1 MAIGDRIERL
11 LTQLKRRSVFLTPA
25 GAGIAIISFFL
36 PWVRVSCGTIT
47 VEASGARIGGIFWA
61 VFAVAVAIFLAF
73 FYFWRIRQLL
83 KIRLAV
89 ITGAVFSLTVMLY
102 RFFDAFGGEPSDIKF
117 SDLGGAL
124 RYGAVGEFLGML
136 AAIWGMLFI
145 ERPASDKKRKLLRRF
160 GFAQS
165 QNRSEDSSSLPPKI
179 P

>member
-1 MAIGDRIERL
+1 VGPCLLRDGDSGSLRG
-11 LTQLKRRSVFLTPA
+11 KNRRD
-25 GAGIAIISFFL
+25 IL
-36 PWVRVSCGTIT
+36 P
-47 VEASGARIGGIFWA
+47 

-73 FYFWRIRQLL
+73 FYFWKIRQLL

-89 ITGAVFSLTVMLY
+89 IIGAVFSLTVMLY
-102 RFFDAFGGEPSDIKF
+102 RFFDAFGGEPSDIKL

-136 AAIWGMLFI
+136 AATSGMLFI
-145 ERPASDKKRKLLRRF
+145 ERPTSDKKRKMLRRF

-165 QNRSEDSSSLPPKI
+165 QNRPENGSRLPPKI

>member
-1 MAIGDRIERL
+1 MRINGRIKRL
-11 LTQLKRRSVFLTPA
+11 LNRLKKRSIFLTPA

-36 PWVRVSCGTIT
+36 PWVRVSCGTVT
-47 VEASGARIGGIFWA
+47 VEASGASVGGIFWA

-73 FYFWRIRQLL
+73 FYFWKIRQLL

-89 ITGAVFSLTVMLY
+89 IIGAVFSLTVLLY

-124 RYGAVGEFLGML
+124 RYGAVGEFVGML
-136 AAIWGMLFI
+136 AAISGMLFI
-145 ERPASDKKRKLLRRF
+145 EHPTSDKRRKLLRRF
-160 GFAQS
+160 GFAPT
-165 QNRSEDSSSLPPKI
+165 QNRSEDSSRLPPKI